1 MKKGTGLVQ
10 FGLNVRWW
18 SIGAGKM
25 MGAMN
30 NHFHPYIYCGDLQG
44 PNSVRPEIFHMKCG

>member
-10 FGLNVRWW
+10 FGLNVRWR
-18 SIGAGKM
+18 SIGVGKM

-30 NHFHPYIYCGDLQG
+30 NHFHPYIYGGDLQG
-44 PNSVRPEIFHMKCG
+44 Q